1 MEMVLPMNTMAD
13 PSAMR
18 RSARRTPGSSTCERE
33 ASPVNATTARL
44 SGMKATL
51 LTRLRMKAVP
61 QSFRSHT
68 R

>member
-1 MEMVLPMNTMAD
+1 MALPTNTITL
-13 PSAMR
+13 PSPMH
-18 RSARRTPGSSTCERE
+18 RSARRTPGSSDSWRE
-33 ASPVNATTARL
+33 ASSASVATATL

-51 LTRLRMKAVP
+51 LTRLRMTAVP